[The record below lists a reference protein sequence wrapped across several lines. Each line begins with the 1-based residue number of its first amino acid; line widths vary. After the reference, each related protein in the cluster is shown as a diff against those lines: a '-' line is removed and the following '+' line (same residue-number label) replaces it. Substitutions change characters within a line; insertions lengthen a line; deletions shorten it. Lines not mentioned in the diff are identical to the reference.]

1 MTDENLPKWVKEPK
15 TAEERLM
22 QSAFEFG
29 KLVGR
34 FQEKNE
40 VNETLLKEIRKT
52 MEELK

>member
-1 MTDENLPKWVKEPK
+1 MGDEHLPAWVKEPK

-29 KLVGR
+29 RLVGR

-40 VNETLLKEIRKT
+40 NSEALLREIRKSI
-52 MEELK
+52 EELR